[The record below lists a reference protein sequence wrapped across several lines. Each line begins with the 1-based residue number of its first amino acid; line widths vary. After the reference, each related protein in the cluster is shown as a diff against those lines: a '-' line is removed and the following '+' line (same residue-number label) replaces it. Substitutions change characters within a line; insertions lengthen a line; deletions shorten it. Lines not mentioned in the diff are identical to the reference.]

1 MTDGKPVVR
10 RRVAGAEAR
19 AAERGAHDGARLH
32 EIVDVA
38 ATGELERD
46 RLACGINRQRELA
59 AADVGAFERAG
70 RLDDGVVVAARAAG
84 DDALLHAQAPALDLV
99 EQAEVNLIAADA
111 GRLDLDLVQDVLEV
125 LVELG
130 DRVAVRRVERQR
142 DHGEDLGEVHVH
154 AAVVVCHVSRGELLV
169 FLAAPVSCE
178 ERMGV
183 LVGGPNRGQTRGL
196 GRHDVDAVA
205 EIGRHRRDARAH
217 ELHHLVLHI
226 SLCEH
231 LADDG
236 ERHVVRADARAR
248 GTFQIYCHNTGV
260 RHVVGIAQQLLRQL
274 AAAFADSHRSEGA
287 VARMRV
293 GAQDHLPTTGEVL
306 AHERM
311 DHRNMRGNEDAAVLL
326 RGRKAEDVVVLVD
339 GAAHGA
345 QRVVAVGEHVG
356 QGEFRHARCARG
368 LDDADERDVVAGHR
382 VEADLQ
388 RTRIARGVVRLQNRV
403 CNRLPPRLVGRLRDA
418 AHRRFRFGNDLGSFA
433 QEHSA
438 IVKLDHRN
446 PSISPGPRGQPRDFQ
461 LVVYGCVLY
470 YPTLRIRVCY
480 GRATRAHF
488 HVKRP
493 ATDSDELR
501 LRALPVRNQL
511 ARGRCLKP

>member
-32 EIVDVA
+32 EVVDVA
-38 ATGELERD
+38 AARQLKRD
-46 RLACGINRQRELA
+46 RLACGIDRQRELA
-59 AADVGAFERAG
+59 TTGVGALERAG
-70 RLDDGVVVAARAAG
+70 RLNDGVVVAARAAG
-84 DDALLHAQAPALDLV
+84 NHSLLHAQAPAIDFV
-99 EQAEVNLIAADA
+99 EQAEVDLIATDA
-111 GRLDLDLVQDVLEV
+111 RRFDLDLVQDVLEV

-130 DRVAVRRVERQR
+130 DRVAVRRMERQR
-142 DHGEDLGEVHVH
+142 YHGEDLGEVHAH
-154 AAVVVCHVSRGELLV
+154 AAIVVCHVPRGELLV
-169 FLAAPVSCE
+169 FLAATVSRK
-178 ERMGV
+178 ERVGI
-183 LVGGPNRGQTRGL
+183 LVGGPNRGQARGL

-205 EIGRHRRDARAH
+205 EIGRHGRDARAH

-248 GTFQIYCHNTGV
+248 GTFQIYCHNAGV
-260 RHVVGIAQQLLRQL
+260 RHVVGVAQQLLRQL
-274 AAAFADSHRSEGA
+274 AAAFADSHRTEGA
-287 VARMRV
+287 IARMRV
-293 GAQDHLPTTGEVL
+293 GAQDHLPAAREIL

-311 DHRNMRGNEDAAVLL
+311 DHRDMRGHEDAAVLL

-382 VEADLQ
+382 IEADL
-388 RTRIARGVVRLQNRV
+388 
-403 CNRLPPRLVGRLRDA
+403 
-418 AHRRFRFGNDLGSFA
+418 
-433 QEHSA
+433 
-438 IVKLDHRN
+438 
-446 PSISPGPRGQPRDFQ
+446 
-461 LVVYGCVLY
+461 
-470 YPTLRIRVCY
+470 
-480 GRATRAHF
+480 
-488 HVKRP
+488 
-493 ATDSDELR
+493 
-501 LRALPVRNQL
+501 
-511 ARGRCLKP
+511 